1 MRTGRGVRVAVIDSG
16 VNATHP
22 HVGEVAG
29 GIAIDE
35 QGVERA
41 DYLDRLGHGT
51 AVTAAIR
58 EKAPDAELFAVKVFD
73 RSLSTNVASNDSC
86 AEPSAMHQGQTCSGP
101 SLQ

>member
-1 MRTGRGVRVAVIDSG
+1 MLTLSGARIVEPVSSVMLTGRGVRVAVIDSG
-16 VNATHP
+16 VNTTHP

-35 QGVERA
+35 QGIERA

-58 EKAPDAELFAVKVFD
+58 AEGARRGAVRRQGV
-73 RSLSTNVASNDSC
+73 RPVAVD
-86 AEPSAMHQGQTCSGP
+86 
-101 SLQ
+101 